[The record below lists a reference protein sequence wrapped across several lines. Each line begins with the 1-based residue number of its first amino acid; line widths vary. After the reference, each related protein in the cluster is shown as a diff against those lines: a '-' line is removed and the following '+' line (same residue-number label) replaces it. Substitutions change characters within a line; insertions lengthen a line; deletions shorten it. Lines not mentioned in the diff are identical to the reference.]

1 MAVRVEWGGGRQ
13 DRGGGDPDAEG
24 GAVIGPTGEVRGL
37 VATKPVNFRKGMDG
51 VAVLV
56 KEAAEQ

>member
-1 MAVRVEWGGGRQ
+1 
-13 DRGGGDPDAEG
+13 
-24 GAVIGPTGEVRGL
+24 VIGPTGEVRGL